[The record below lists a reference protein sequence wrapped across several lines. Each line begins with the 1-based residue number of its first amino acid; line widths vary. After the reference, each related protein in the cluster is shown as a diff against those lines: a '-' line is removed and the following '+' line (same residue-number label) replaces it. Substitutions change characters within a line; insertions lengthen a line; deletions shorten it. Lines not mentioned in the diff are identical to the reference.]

1 MAFTLEYDDA
11 AAAVLLNQLGLPEDT
26 TDTELIAET
35 IKDALTPAPAIAGD
49 AASSAVAAAAKRHG
63 LELLDADTK
72 ASLERDS
79 AELRRVKAAAKQA
92 DIKAKVDTAIDRG
105 AIAASRE
112 KHWIS
117 LLDADPG
124 MADVLAKIPDQTAVP
139 LSELGHASAEN
150 GAGDGI
156 PDGVP
161 AWFYS

>member
-11 AAAVLLNQLGLPEDT
+11 AAAVLLNQLGLDEDC
-26 TDTELIAET
+26 TDSDLIQET

-49 AASSAVAAAAKRHG
+49 AAPSAVAAAAKRHG

-92 DIKAKVDTAIDRG
+92 DIEAKVDAAVDRG
-105 AIAASRE
+105 AITPGRK
-112 KHWIS
+112 KHWVQ

-124 MADVLAKIPDQTAVP
+124 MHDVLASIPNETAVP
-139 LSELGHASAEN
+139 LSEIGHAAAES
-150 GAGDGI
+150 DTQLT

-161 AWFYS
+161 HWFY